1 MRKKVD
7 KKLIGG
13 VLRAGRLAAKTP
25 AGKKA
30 IATAGKKI
38 KDVGR
43 TLKKAF
49 EKKSKP
55 KVSKPSKLESKM
67 TKAEQ
72 AKRAKIRADVN
83 KRSAASTASRNKSIG
98 TARKKVA
105 GVTAGAAGAASF
117 ALPAGSKQKGYTIKR
132 GDTLSQIAKK
142 QGITLKAIKEANK
155 GIKDLNKIQAGQKI
169 KLPSKPKSKDPY
181 AGMTKSEMAKL
192 DVKKKL
198 GGGMVRRM
206 KAGGMPMKKVDG
218 KSVPAFAADGKGSKD
233 LLKKLGGG
241 MVKKKMAGGMVK
253 KKMAGGMV
261 KKKMAGGMVKKK
273 MAGGMVKKKL
283 GGGRVRKRIM

>member
-30 IATAGKKI
+30 IAKAGKKI

-43 TLKKAF
+43 TLKRAF

-67 TKAEQ
+67 PKAEQ
-72 AKRAKIRADVN
+72 AKRAKIRADAN
-83 KRSAASTASRNKSIG
+83 KRRAASTASRNKSIG

-105 GVTAGAAGAASF
+105 GVTASAAGAGSF

-181 AGMTKSEMAKL
+181 AGMTKSEMKKL
-192 DVKKKL
+192 AVDKKLLGGVALRKLMKSKTKTKTKTPVKKKL
-198 GGGMVRRM
+198 G
-206 KAGGMPMKKVDG
+206 
-218 KSVPAFAADGKGSKD
+218 
-233 LLKKLGGG
+233 
-241 MVKKKMAGGMVK
+241 
-253 KKMAGGMV
+253 GGMV